1 MKLIF
6 VVDLLDEHL
15 ALNAVARVGHFFD
28 LIEVGTNLFH
38 LCGIGI
44 VAKIKE
50 HCPDKPVYI
59 DSKIIDGPE
68 QAATLMCNSGA
79 QMFSMLALA
88 SDQAVSAVLRI
99 ADAHGVDV
107 MFDMQRVQDYR
118 ARSARLKSLGARYLC
133 VHKNAD
139 CGDSLI
145 SSFRE
150 CLDIQGLGGIQ
161 MAIAGGVDV
170 PTLERIKPILTPEYV
185 IVGKAVINAPNMEI
199 AAQRFRE
206 MADR

>member
-6 VVDLLDEHL
+6 VVDPLDEKT
-15 ALNAVARVGHFFD
+15 AMDAVAKVGHYFD
-28 LIEVGTNLFH
+28 LIEIGTNLLH
-38 LCGIGI
+38 LCGLGI
-44 VAKIKE
+44 IKKIQAL
-50 HCPDKPVYI
+50 CPGKPIYV

-68 QAATLMCNSGA
+68 RAATLMCRSGA

-88 SDQAVSAVLRI
+88 SDQAISSVLKI
-99 ADAHGVDV
+99 ANAHGVDV
-107 MFDMQRVQDYR
+107 MFDMQRVQDYK
-118 ARSARLKSLGARYLC
+118 ARSARLKALGARYLC

-150 CLDIQGLGGIQ
+150 CLDIQNLGGIH

-170 PTLERIKPILTPEYV
+170 PTLEQIKPILTPEYV
-185 IVGKAVINAPNMEI
+185 IVGKAVMNAEDME
-199 AAQRFRE
+199 ATARQFRE

>member
-6 VVDLLDEHL
+6 VVDPLDEIQ
-15 ALNAVARVGHFFD
+15 ALDAVAKVGRYFD
-28 LIEVGTNLFH
+28 LIEVGTNLLH
-38 LCGIGI
+38 LSGIGI
-44 VAKIKE
+44 VRKIQAIW
-50 HCPDKPVYI
+50 PDKPVYV

-68 QAATLMCNSGA
+68 RAATLMCNSGA

-88 SDQAVSAVLRI
+88 SDQAISAVLKI
-99 ADAHGVDV
+99 ARAHGVDV

-118 ARSARLKSLGARYLC
+118 ARSARLKALGARYLC

-150 CLDIQGLGGIQ
+150 CLDIQNLGGIH

-170 PTLERIKPILTPEYV
+170 PTLAQIKPILTPEYV
-185 IVGKAVINAPNMEI
+185 IVGKSVLTSQDMEST
-199 AAQRFRE
+199 ARQFRE

>member
-6 VVDLLDEHL
+6 VVDPLDEIQ
-15 ALNAVARVGHFFD
+15 ALDAVAKVGRYFD
-28 LIEVGTNLFH
+28 LIEVGTNLLH

-44 VAKIKE
+44 VKKIQAIW
-50 HCPDKPVYI
+50 PDKPVYV

-68 QAATLMCNSGA
+68 RAATLMCSSGA

-88 SDQAVSAVLRI
+88 SDQAISAVLKI
-99 ADAHGVDV
+99 ARTHGVDV

-118 ARSARLKSLGARYLC
+118 ARSARLKALGARYLC

-145 SSFRE
+145 GSFRE
-150 CLDIQGLGGIQ
+150 CLDIQNLGGIH

-170 PTLERIKPILTPEYV
+170 PTLAQIKPILTPAYV
-185 IVGKAVINAPNMEI
+185 IVGKAVLTAQNMENT
-199 AAQRFRE
+199 ARQFRE